1 MSTKRITVYY
11 SLNQVGFWMV
21 FCLSSSFA
29 AVYLGAL
36 GYSNTKLGSMLALGS
51 VLGFLLG
58 TGLSSFVD
66 TSPRFNAADVLWPV
80 LALQAAFFLLLLFF
94 PARGVVTT
102 LCYPLLLAFT
112 LAVNTLNLKLCADF
126 EHYESPVNYG
136 IARSMGSAAYM
147 VLSMLLGVW
156 VTRFGVRVIPI
167 AGLAVTALQG
177 VSNALLSPPSSG
189 CAGRCSPAIPHRRR
203 RAARSAYFCGR
214 VPASV
219 CCSPEW
225 RSLFFSHNTTST
237 FLINFVEH
245 AGGGIETLGYLTA
258 FPHRARGADDAVLL
272 AYFPSE
278 ELRRR
283 AAVFVYLLRAQD
295 RRDRRG
301 ARTSAALCRGVSSG
315 AVLCAVRAR
324 DRGLCHA
331 HRPPDDAAKGQSLA
345 FSMTTIGGVLA
356 KSHLRASARCSF
368 RSGNGMDR
376 GGGLR
381 RRRGPSLAAGWKKP
395 KNISAVWQP

>member
-1 MSTKRITVYY
+1 
-11 SLNQVGFWMV
+11 MV
-21 FCLSSSFA
+21 FCLSSSFS
-29 AVYLGAL
+29 LFISRSP

-80 LALQAAFFLLLLFF
+80 LMLQAAFFLLLLFF

-177 VSNALLSPPSSG
+177 RFPTRAALLPSSG
-189 CAGRCSPAIPHRRR
+189 AQEAALRPCRTGAAGV
-203 RAARSAYFCGR
+203 RSAYFCGR

-225 RSLFFSHNTTST
+225 RSLAFSLCLRHVSH
-237 FLINFVEH
+237 INCGARRRRYQDARLSHRV
-245 AGGGIETLGYLTA
+245 
-258 FPHRARGADDAVLL
+258 PHRARGADDAVLL
-272 AYFPSE
+272 AHFPSE

-301 ARTSAALCRGVSSG
+301 AEYPAALCRGVSSG

-331 HRPPDDAAKGQSLA
+331 RRP
-345 FSMTTIGGVLA
+345 
-356 KSHLRASARCSF
+356 
-368 RSGNGMDR
+368 
-376 GGGLR
+376 LR
-381 RRRGPSLAAGWKKP
+381 RLAARGKP
-395 KNISAVWQP
+395 CLPAQRP